1 MLRVKWFGI
10 SFFGGDQA
18 LPFHQMMG
26 DERLL
31 FAEGERTLSRALLV
45 KGYGG

>member
-1 MLRVKWFGI
+1 MLRVKGSGFL
-10 SFFGGDQA
+10 SSGDQA

-31 FAEGERTLSRALLV
+31 FAEGERALSLALLF